1 MKKITN
7 PFILLI
13 LFFCKINISEAFA
26 EIMIENISQN
36 QASGQS
42 SEGQLSADSRLVVI
56 DINEQKYPQFY
67 NRFAVEDKIKSG
79 HGLSLNISKNLTFKN
94 INNDKL
100 FLLSEVFYIKNF
112 ENNHYNSINQIAGL
126 RLMIQENLLKKIS
139 YKIQNFHFGLGANLI
154 FINYNHVK
162 QGRFQS
168 DLMPNILITK
178 QISKNY
184 SWRLNYLGSG
194 GLFATKSSTGK
205 KIYIN
210 NLDLGLCYNF

>member
-1 MKKITN
+1 MKKITTH
-7 PFILLI
+7 FILLI

-36 QASGQS
+36 QASGQLS
-42 SEGQLSADSRLVVI
+42 SDSKLVVI
-56 DINEQKYPQFY
+56 DINKQKYPQFY
-67 NRFAVEDKIKSG
+67 NQFAVEDKIKSG
-79 HGLSLNISKNLTFKN
+79 HGLSLSMSKNFTFKN
-94 INNDKL
+94 INYDKI

-112 ENNHYNSINQIAGL
+112 ENNHYNSISQIAGL
-126 RLMIQENLLKKIS
+126 RLMVQENLLKIIS
-139 YKIQNFHFGLGANLI
+139 HKIQNFHFGIGANLI
-154 FINYNHVK
+154 FIDYNHVK
-162 QGRFQS
+162 QGRLQS
-168 DLMPNILITK
+168 ELMPNISIIK

-194 GLFATKSSTGK
+194 GLLATKSSTGK